1 MPACQATHLLQ
12 TLRALETYCV
22 TAHTI
27 YTLPPCCGPV
37 LVPSSQAQERAARA
51 VASKARDEAR
61 KEREAQRA
69 QHAARKAP
77 TSVIMSDKQRQ

>member
-1 MPACQATHLLQ
+1 
-12 TLRALETYCV
+12 
-22 TAHTI
+22 
-27 YTLPPCCGPV
+27 
-37 LVPSSQAQERAARA
+37 